1 MHKLRLHAQ
10 LIVRE
15 NGGVSGGELIVES
28 IEFGGKMK
36 LRRIML
42 NGTSVDLV
50 GEKLSDRS
58 SGRDSA
64 ELMGGRTVEQ
74 SWEFCVS

>member
-1 MHKLRLHAQ
+1 M
-10 LIVRE
+10 
-15 NGGVSGGELIVES
+15 ES